1 MKLKPRWCLFVI
13 WWICPK
19 WPFSSGNSWHW
30 NWNLGVFTFPPF
42 LEEQLLHSTILQS
55 QSYRI
60 YIYYILYMWYVIS
73 SLKPWHFFLV
83 QGQGR
88 AFSHF
93 SRPSLTPRDG
103 QHPRRLC
110 LWCFSCS
117 VAMNDLQKHEA
128 RPILV
133 LRWFFQHGGENPAPF
148 DWPVD
153 PVDFLNHWKYSS
165 IQHTV

>member
-1 MKLKPRWCLFVI
+1 
-13 WWICPK
+13 
-19 WPFSSGNSWHW
+19 
-30 NWNLGVFTFPPF
+30 
-42 LEEQLLHSTILQS
+42 
-55 QSYRI
+55 
-60 YIYYILYMWYVIS
+60 MWYVIS

-133 LRWFFQHGGENPAPF
+133 SGGFFNMGEKIQPRLMTGRSGRFFESLKIQQYTTHGIRWYKHITQINPTHFFWYNRT
-148 DWPVD
+148 VLC
-153 PVDFLNHWKYSS
+153 FLCFPMFSS
-165 IQHTV
+165 ISLDRRMSRIWDTLLSRTVQSRTATRCTAWS